1 MPLART
7 LAVALVGVE
16 GRMVEVEAD
25 LAQGLPG
32 LTLIGLPDTSLQE
45 ARDRIR
51 AAIVNSGESW
61 PQRRITLGLSP
72 ASLPKRGSSFDL
84 AMAIAVLAAAGVVPT
99 ASLADTVLVGE
110 LGLDGRV
117 RPVRG
122 VLPAVLAAAAADVRR
137 VVVASANAAEA
148 ALVPDVRVVAVATLR
163 ELLDYLRHGHLPARA
178 DAVTTPAAPLAADA
192 DERRELDL
200 ADVVG
205 QPVGRAAV
213 EVAAAGGHHL
223 LLLGDPGAGKT
234 MLAERLPGLLPP
246 LDREAALEVTV
257 VHSVAG
263 VLPPGCPLITRPPY
277 RDPHHTA
284 TVAAL
289 VGGGSTLARPGAV
302 SLAHR
307 GVLFLDEAPE
317 FSTGVLDALRQ
328 PLESGRVTIARS
340 AGTTC
345 FPARFTL
352 VLAANPCPCGAPS
365 GPAGRCTCSAAVKRR
380 YLAKMSGPLLDRI
393 DLQVELSAVT
403 RLELLADRGNIE
415 PSARVADRV
424 RAARQRTAARYA
436 GTPWRTN
443 AEVPGQ
449 ELRRRWPPEPR
460 SMRPVERAL
469 GDGRL
474 SARGLDRVLRIAWT
488 IADLDGRGRPGVAE
502 VDRAVGLR
510 LRAAA

>member
-1 MPLART
+1 MSADHRSPTARSACSRADGRWWPMHAKDALGRYGEDVAVRHLLDAGWQVLERNWRCRAGEIDIVARDGGVLVFCEVKTRSSALFGVPAEAVRPAKVRRIRALACHWLADRRREAGAGDSGRGLDSCDLADLSGDVELRFDVLSVLCPSQQATQVEQSTRGVLMPLART

-16 GRMVEVEAD
+16 GRLVEVEAD

-32 LTLIGLPDTSLQE
+32 LTLIGLPDTSLQ
-45 ARDRIR
+45 
-51 AAIVNSGESW
+51 
-61 PQRRITLGLSP
+61 
-72 ASLPKRGSSFDL
+72 
-84 AMAIAVLAAAGVVPT
+84 
-99 ASLADTVLVGE
+99 ADTVLVGE

-284 TVAAL
+284 TVA
-289 VGGGSTLARPGAV
+289 VWWGSRYGGRVISGQPGGSTPATECTTVTSRAASRSSGGSSPG
-302 SLAHR
+302 S
-307 GVLFLDEAPE
+307 
-317 FSTGVLDALRQ
+317 
-328 PLESGRVTIARS
+328 RS
-340 AGTTC
+340 ASMVL
-345 FPARFTL
+345 PA
-352 VLAANPCPCGAPS
+352 PGSPS
-365 GPAGRCTCSAAVKRR
+365 SSR
-380 YLAKMSGPLLDRI
+380 
-393 DLQVELSAVT
+393 
-403 RLELLADRGNIE
+403 
-415 PSARVADRV
+415 
-424 RAARQRTAARYA
+424 
-436 GTPWRTN
+436 
-443 AEVPGQ
+443 
-449 ELRRRWPPEPR
+449 
-460 SMRPVERAL
+460 
-469 GDGRL
+469 
-474 SARGLDRVLRIAWT
+474 
-488 IADLDGRGRPGVAE
+488 
-502 VDRAVGLR
+502 
-510 LRAAA
+510 